1 MVLTNTS
8 NQFRQ
13 SPKAGVVFDR
23 THGII
28 AARAERV
35 AVVGRSISS
44 TYAEC
49 NSVQVGIEHP
59 QLTGGEAAAWP
70 ASAND
75 CYQVNWRNAAT
86 DRSWPNTVD
95 SLLR

>member
-1 MVLTNTS
+1 MRGELASMPLMVLTNAS

-23 THGII
+23 THGIN

-35 AVVGRSISS
+35 VVVGRAISS

-49 NSVQVGIEHP
+49 NSVQVGSNIP
-59 QLTGGEAAAWP
+59 
-70 ASAND
+70 S
-75 CYQVNWRNAAT
+75 
-86 DRSWPNTVD
+86 
-95 SLLR
+95 